1 MKVVLQRVSR
11 AKVEIEGEET
21 RSIGAG
27 LMVLLGAQ
35 DRDTEE
41 DLKYIVEKTAGLRIF
56 DDEKGVMNL
65 SVMDVKGEMLLISQ
79 FTLLADTKKGKRPSY
94 IAAGDPKRAN
104 ELYEAAAEAFRAKG
118 IPVKTGTFGA
128 DMKVSLTNEGPVTIV
143 IDSRN
148 R

>member
-21 RSIGAG
+21 REIGFG
-27 LMVLLGAQ
+27 LMVLIGVMYG
-35 DRDTEE
+35 DTED
-41 DLKYIVEKTAGLRIF
+41 DLKYITEKTAGLRIF
-56 DDEKGVMNL
+56 DDENGVMNRSL
-65 SVMDVKGEMLLISQ
+65 MDVGGEMLLISQ

-94 IAAGDPKRAN
+94 IAAGDPKIAN
-104 ELYEAAAEAFRAKG
+104 AMYEKAAEIFRGKG

-128 DMKVSLTNEGPVTIV
+128 DMQVSLTNNGPVTII

>member
-21 RSIGAG
+21 REIGMG
-27 LMVLLGAQ
+27 LMVLIGVM
-35 DRDTEE
+35 DGDTED
-41 DLKYIVEKTAGLRIF
+41 DLKYITEKTAGLRIF
-56 DDEKGVMNL
+56 DDENGVMNRSL
-65 SVMDVKGEMLLISQ
+65 MDVGGEMLLISQ

-94 IAAGDPKRAN
+94 IAAGDPKIAN
-104 ELYEAAAEAFRAKG
+104 AMNEKAAEIFRGKG

-128 DMKVSLTNEGPVTIV
+128 DMQVSLTNNGPVTII